1 VTRGA
6 TAISVDLVVA
16 AIGEAASSFNWV
28 LTATR
33 DTATSRPDE
42 ATMVAKVGLATLGG
56 GATRKG
62 KVAAMTV
69 EKMAAGDGIKTQP

>member
-1 VTRGA
+1 MAVAQKECQEWVVT
-6 TAISVDLVVA
+6 V
-16 AIGEAASSFNWV
+16 
-28 LTATR
+28 TR

-42 ATMVAKVGLATLGG
+42 ATMVAEVGLATLRG

-69 EKMAAGDGIKTQP
+69 EKNGSRRRD